1 MSFFAH
7 CNLIWCKLETSN
19 VPSIS
24 FSSDLYSYIDVP
36 GTEAGLIDWVEKK
49 EGTRTGIRLFL
60 EQAKELYDKGIYE
73 WIWKPMVRLSEI
85 LDPEL
90 IGNALTMDMFMGFE
104 AHLKKYVTDP
114 VVTQVMK
121 WPVIFIGASPKNA
134 PSMYSLMTY
143 GGNCKGTWYPM
154 NGGIHQPAEALK
166 KIGEDMGV
174 NYHLSSDVTELVVD
188 DVQTDK
194 ITKVCYNKLSKEDSS
209 ITRSMSGISQKKK
222 NDEYSNC
229 QRYDGIVAAAD
240 YHHVE
245 QKLLPTH
252 LRKYDA
258 EFWSQQAMSPSVVTY
273 YLGFKARIEGLEH
286 HTFFFDVDL
295 DGHLKKVFV
304 DGASNDKEE
313 MENSLKVD
321 PTFYVTST
329 SKTDPETAEVKGGNE
344 LDHAEQM
351 FILVPMP
358 YKLNEIFTDAKAELE
373 FRENLLNMA
382 FDRMEKSLNLKKGFL
397 HSNLVYS
404 KNYSVGEF
412 EADFNSFRGNAF
424 GLANTL
430 MQSLIWKPSM
440 ESLAKNLVFAG
451 QLTSPG
457 PGVPPTLV
465 SGIVAANFLKS
476 KLENHVQEENYFN
489 ITDPESRHDNTI
501 RNNSEGSDGD
511 SKLFHYLPY
520 SIFYFIAAHCFIFFF
535 LICPLLFFS
544 YMARSYAL
552 GLYYTW
558 KYGTTY
564 FGSAILMTPRR
575 FCDTCALYGLF
586 RVADNFVDTVDPA
599 KSRGKDLEEFIR
611 DFYICCDV
619 LGLYKTSTK
628 PSIQSQEEALAKNHK
643 LFYQLHPILPCVMDV
658 TVRYQYDKQLF
669 IDFFLSMQIDG
680 REKDW
685 VVCRSIDDLELYMK
699 GSAAVIG
706 DFMLPILMPDE
717 VVLREAKCEFKDE
730 KEAKEYCQKKRDE
743 ALPYARSLGNAFQL
757 TNMIRDIEEDL
768 QLKRHYMPLNLC
780 MDATKEMGN
789 KDTPLRLADRNAN
802 YSKASYFHF
811 MNSIMNK
818 AEKYYEE
825 ADIGI
830 GLLPKSEGIQDL
842 IRLARTCYSKI
853 HDEIKRKEYKIFD
866 GQRCVVPKSEK
877 VKIARKVL
885 PVKQY
890 LKTTFYNLYAYF
902 VIYWV
907 PTLTLLLGAFA
918 FNNLVRVET
927 YQFTYL
933 QFHYIWILPMIF
945 GLLVSA
951 KKIFYPNTGLDW
963 YAKYTIGSSLLLCLV
978 ATIYTTPWDNFL
990 VWRHVWAYVAG
1001 KSPVVWFTIAYVP
1014 IEEYSYFNLQ
1024 TILVCLLWFWQ
1035 FPNVDEIKLPPS
1047 SHSCKASAAENEKSS
1062 KTMHKWQKQFQTT
1075 RRNGYIVLIAS
1086 FLLGVYCIHAAGGI
1100 FFESMEH
1107 FTKDSLYGLLGLDSD
1122 YQYYRHHQHTVNQDT
1137 ELSGSLYL
1145 GLILVWVVPV
1155 MTLQWYVGAES
1166 LIANGQKLRKIIFTS
1181 TMYLCISDNWAIHHD
1196 IWHINGRYILPLKAM
1211 MPPGPVQ
1218 DWMGPFGTERLPFE
1232 ECLFFLVTSI
1242 ICACG
1247 LHLAMV
1253 VLASWKLNLKRTSKG
1268 EAETI
1273 NNEEEDVETI
1283 ASKINNAPDLLW
1295 GTDEKATRELLQKTP
1310 EEINEEKLSL
1320 SNSLTAFGDV
1330 HWWGIN
1336 LGQTGASKLSSFDA
1350 RTLFTLIALLQTALS
1365 SFAIIASFFVP
1376 GMIPENLYT

>member
-1 MSFFAH
+1 M
-7 CNLIWCKLETSN
+7 
-19 VPSIS
+19 
-24 FSSDLYSYIDVP
+24 P
-36 GTEAGLIDWVEKK
+36 GTEQGIVDWVEKK

-60 EQAKELYDKGIYE
+60 EQAKELYDRGIYE
-73 WIWKPMVRLSEI
+73 WIWKPMVGLSEM
-85 LDPEL
+85 LDTEL
-90 IGNALTMDMFMGFE
+90 IGFALTNDMFIGFE

-114 VVTQVMK
+114 IVRQVMK

-143 GGNCKGTWYPM
+143 GGHCKGTWYPM
-154 NGGIHQPAEALK
+154 DGGIHQPAEALK

-174 NYHLSSDVTELVVD
+174 KYHLSSDVTQLVVD
-188 DVQTDK
+188 EAQPDK
-194 ITKVCYNKLSKEDSS
+194 ITKVCYQKLTKEDSS
-209 ITRSMSGISQKKK
+209 ITRSMSGIKPKQ
-222 NDEYSNC
+222 NTNNRLNC
-229 QRYDGIVAAAD
+229 QIYDGVVAAAD

-245 QKLLPTH
+245 QKLLPSH

-273 YLGFKARIEGLEH
+273 YLGFKAEVKGLEH

-295 DGHLKKVFV
+295 DEHLKRVFV
-304 DGASNDKEE
+304 DGSSNDKEE
-313 MENSLKVD
+313 RDNSLEVE

-329 SKTDPETAEVKGGNE
+329 SKTDPETAQVKGGNKE
-344 LDHAEQM
+344 DYAEQM

-358 YKLNEIFTDAKAELE
+358 YKLDEIFTDYKLQIE
-373 FRENLLNMA
+373 FREKLLNLA
-382 FDRMEKSLNLKKGFL
+382 FDRMEKSLSLEKGFL

-404 KNYSVGEF
+404 MNYSVAEF
-412 EADFNSFRGNAF
+412 NADFNSFRGNAF
-424 GLANTL
+424 GLANSL
-430 MQSLIWKPSM
+430 MQSLIYKPSM

-451 QLTSPG
+451 QLTNPG

-476 KLENHVQEENYFN
+476 KLENHVQGENYFN
-489 ITDPESRHDNTI
+489 KTDPASLQGDKMRSENTV
-501 RNNSEGSDGD
+501 EGS
-511 SKLFHYLPY
+511 LLLHYLPY
-520 SIFYFIAAHCFIFFF
+520 AIFYFVAAHCAIFFI
-535 LICPLLFFS
+535 LICPVLFVS

-552 GLYYTW
+552 GLFYTW

-611 DFYICCDV
+611 DFWICCDI
-619 LGLYKTSTK
+619 LGLYKSSKK
-628 PSIQSQEEALAKNHK
+628 PSIQSQKEALAKNHK
-643 LFYQLHPILPCVMDV
+643 LFYQFHPILPCVMDV

-680 REKDW
+680 REKEW
-685 VVCRSIDDLELYMK
+685 VVCRSIEDLELYMK

-717 VVLREAKCEFKDE
+717 VVLRERKCESKDA
-730 KEAKEYCQKKRDE
+730 KEAKEYCERKRAE

-780 MDATKEMGN
+780 MDATKQMGPN
-789 KDTPLRLADRNAN
+789 KTGKNDTPLRLADRNAN

-811 MNSIMNK
+811 MNTIMEK

-830 GLLPKSEGIQDL
+830 ELLPKSEGIQDL

-866 GQRCVVPKSEK
+866 GQRCVVAKTEK
-877 VKIARKVL
+877 AKIAREIL
-885 PVKQY
+885 PVSQY

-918 FNNLVRVET
+918 FNNLARVET

-945 GLLVSA
+945 GLLISA
-951 KKIFYPNTGLDW
+951 KKIFYPNTGIDW
-963 YAKYTIGSSLLLCLV
+963 YAKYTIISSLLLCFV
-978 ATIYTTPWDNFL
+978 ATAYTTPWDNFL
-990 VWRHVWAYVAG
+990 VWRHIWAYVAG
-1001 KSPVVWFTIAYVP
+1001 KSPTVWFTIAYVP
-1014 IEEYSYFNLQ
+1014 IEEYSYFNLE

-1047 SHSCKASAAENEKSS
+1047 SHLCKSNSSANDKNTPA
-1062 KTMHKWQKQFQTT
+1062 MHKWQKQFQTT
-1075 RRNGYIVLIAS
+1075 RRYGYLVLITC
-1086 FLLGVYCIHAAGGI
+1086 FLFGAYCIHASGGI
-1100 FFESMEH
+1100 CFESVEH
-1107 FTKDSLYGLLGLDSD
+1107 FTKDSLYGLFGFDSE
-1122 YQYYRHHQHTVNQDT
+1122 YQYYRDHKHNVNQDT

-1145 GLILVWVVPV
+1145 GLILVWVVPI
-1155 MTLQWYVGAES
+1155 MMLQWYIGAEA

-1181 TMYLCISDNWAIHHD
+1181 TVYLCISDNWAIHHD
-1196 IWHINGRYILPLKAM
+1196 VWHINGRYILPLKAM
-1211 MPPGPVQ
+1211 MPPGPIQ
-1218 DWMGPFGTERLPFE
+1218 DWMGPFGTEQLPFE

-1242 ICACG
+1242 ICTWG

-1253 VLASWKLNLKRTSKG
+1253 VMSSWKLNLKRSSIDEVQTVTD
-1268 EAETI
+1268 ED
-1273 NNEEEDVETI
+1273 EDVETI

-1310 EEINEEKLSL
+1310 EQINEEKMSL
-1320 SNSLTAFGDV
+1320 SNSLTALGDV

-1336 LGQTGASKLSSFDA
+1336 LRQAGASKVSSLDA
-1350 RTLFTLIALLQTALS
+1350 KALFTLIALLQTGVA
-1365 SFAIIASFFVP
+1365 SFAIITTFFAP
-1376 GMIPENLYT
+1376 DMFPDSIAT